1 MANFSNY
8 ATLSYNGGTLNSN
21 TVTGEIVQILNMTK
35 TAVKATYEKGD
46 IITYVISLVNSADSP
61 LNALTI
67 TDDLGGYVFNEKTVY
82 PLEYYADSVKLYVN
96 GALQPSLTVEA
107 GPPLVIEGI
116 NIPAGAN
123 AIIVYEAALTS
134 AAPLGVGATITNVA
148 QITGGGI
155 SAPLSAT
162 ETVSAESSVNLLI
175 TKGLCPEKVNENGKI
190 TYTFII
196 ENTGN
201 TQALAS
207 DNVVLSDTFLPVLKN
222 LTAAYNGTLMGEGNY
237 TYNDATGEFATTAG
251 FITVPAATYTQN
263 EDGSFTITPGTAK
276 ITVTGTI

>member
-1 MANFSNY
+1 M
-8 ATLSYNGGTLNSN
+8 LSKKSKIFVLVGMLALLV
-21 TVTGEIVQILNMTK
+21 VTGYLNIYLNNRADTK
-35 TAVKATYEKGD
+35 
-46 IITYVISLVNSADSP
+46 
-61 LNALTI
+61 
-67 TDDLGGYVFNEKTVY
+67 
-82 PLEYYADSVKLYVN
+82 
-96 GALQPSLTVEA
+96 QP
-107 GPPLVIEGI
+107 
-116 NIPAGAN
+116 
-123 AIIVYEAALTS
+123 
-134 AAPLGVGATITNVA
+134 
-148 QITGGGI
+148 
-155 SAPLSAT
+155 
-162 ETVSAESSVNLLI
+162 VSAESSVNLLI

-196 ENTGN
+196 ENTGS

-251 FITVPAATYTQN
+251 FITVPAVTYTQN

>member
-8 ATLSYNGGTLNSN
+8 ATLSYNGGMLNSN

-148 QITGGGI
+148 
-155 SAPLSAT
+155 
-162 ETVSAESSVNLLI
+162 
-175 TKGLCPEKVNENGKI
+175 
-190 TYTFII
+190 
-196 ENTGN
+196 
-201 TQALAS
+201 
-207 DNVVLSDTFLPVLKN
+207 
-222 LTAAYNGTLMGEGNY
+222 
-237 TYNDATGEFATTAG
+237 
-251 FITVPAATYTQN
+251 
-263 EDGSFTITPGTAK
+263 
-276 ITVTGTI
+276 